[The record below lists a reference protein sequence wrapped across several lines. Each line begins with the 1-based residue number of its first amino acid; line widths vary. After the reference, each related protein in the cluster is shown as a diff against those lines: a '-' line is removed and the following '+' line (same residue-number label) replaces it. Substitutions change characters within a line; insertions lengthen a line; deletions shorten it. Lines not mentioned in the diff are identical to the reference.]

1 MKKLLSLLCAA
12 SLALSLAACG
22 AQAADTNTNT
32 TEPVAGTFYSL
43 ENATV
48 LTFTDSGIT
57 AQDGSDTGYEIDG
70 TALTITGAGTYAVT
84 GTCADGSITVKK
96 GTTGVTLVLN
106 GLALT
111 SADTAPITC
120 NKSTQV
126 TIVAAEGSVNS
137 LTDSAENNDDE
148 YPDNEAAENAVIK
161 CKDGSQ
167 VTLCGTGSLTVT
179 ANGKNGIKSGAT
191 TAEEGEASLTIR
203 ELTLIINAPIN
214 DAINAEQTLNVE
226 SGTLTISAADDA
238 IHSDLVLN
246 IGAEGTDGPTITVTA
261 CYEGLEAAQLTI
273 CSGDIN
279 ITSSD
284 DCLNAANSD
293 LSGYDFTMTISGGTI
308 TACSS
313 SGDGFDSNGDLTIT
327 GGTVIVW
334 TDNTADNEPLD
345 ADGTITVSGGT
356 VLAAGGSSGMGMNLE
371 AAQPCV
377 IYGSTGFGGMPG
389 STQSSLIAAD
399 ADFTIEDADGNAV
412 YSGTARCGANF
423 ILFSSAD
430 VVADSAYTLK
440 AGDSSTEGTAQSGTV
455 STGMGMGGGFPGGGQ
470 KPDGEPPEGFDGQMP
485 NGEKPEL
492 PDGEVPEMPSGERP
506 TPPSGQGSP
515 TDGNAPAGDSTSDTT
530 PTA

>member
-22 AQAADTNTNT
+22 ASADTNTNT
-32 TEPVAGTFYSL
+32 NTAAPVAGTLYSL

-137 LTDSAENNDDE
+137 LTDSAENNDDDE

-203 ELTLIINAPIN
+203 ELTLTINAPVN

-273 CSGDIN
+273 CSGDID

-293 LSGYDFTMTISGGTI
+293 LSGYDFTMTISGGTVVI
-308 TACSS
+308 WTA
-313 SGDGFDSNGDLTIT
+313 
-327 GGTVIVW
+327 
-334 TDNTADNEPLD
+334 NTADNQPLD

-356 VLAAGGSSGMGMNLE
+356 VLAAGGSNGMGMNLT
-371 AAQPCV
+371 ATQPCLTF
-377 IYGSTGFGGMPG
+377 GSSGGMGGGPNSG
-389 STQSSLIAAD
+389 SAITKNAA
-399 ADFTIEDADGNAV
+399 FTVTDSDGNTI
-412 YSGTARCGANF
+412 YSGSAVCNASF
-423 ILFSSAD
+423 LFFSSPDLTDQA
-430 VVADSAYTLK
+430 AYTLA
-440 AGDSSTEGTAQSGTV
+440 AGTTSLTAETQSGTV
-455 STGMGMGGGFPGGGQ
+455 SSGFGGMGGGPGNRGDFQPG
-470 KPDGEPPEGFDGQMP
+470 DGQQP
-485 NGEKPEL
+485 
-492 PDGEVPEMPSGERP
+492 PEMPSDGQRP
-506 TPPSGQGSP
+506 QMPSGQKPGGAS
-515 TDGNAPAGDSTSDTT
+515 SSQS
-530 PTA
+530 

>member
-22 AQAADTNTNT
+22 ASADTNTNT
-32 TEPVAGTFYSL
+32 NTTAPVAGTLYSL

-137 LTDSAENNDDE
+137 LTDSTENNDDE

-203 ELTLIINAPIN
+203 DITLTIAAPVN
-214 DAINAEQTLNVE
+214 DAINAEQLLVIE
-226 SGTLTISAADDA
+226 SGTLTIAAGDDA
-238 IHSDLVLN
+238 IHCDLLLN
-246 IGAEGTDGPTITVTA
+246 IGAEGTDGPAITITD
-261 CYEGLEAAQLTI
+261 CYEAIEAATLNI
-273 CSGDIN
+273 LSGDID

-293 LSGYDFTMTISGGTI
+293 LSGYAFSMNISGGTI
-308 TACSS
+308 TAYSS
-313 SGDGFDSNGDLTIT
+313 GGDGFDSNGSLTIS
-327 GGTVIVW
+327 GGTVVVW
-334 TDNTADNEPLD
+334 TANTADNQPLD
-345 ADGTITVSGGT
+345 ADGTITISGGT
-356 VLAAGGSSGMGMNLE
+356 VLATGGSSGMGMNLS
-371 AAQPCV
+371 ASQTCV
-377 IYGSTGFGGMPG
+377 TFGASGMGGVGSSAITKG
-389 STQSSLIAAD
+389 SAISIQD
-399 ADFTIEDADGNAV
+399 ASGTTV
-412 YSGTARCGANF
+412 YSGTALCNAGF
-423 ILFSSAD
+423 VFFSSPALTDGATYTLTGGGSTLTAD
-430 VVADSAYTLK
+430 VQTGSI
-440 AGDSSTEGTAQSGTV
+440 SS
-455 STGMGMGGGFPGGGQ
+455 GMGGMGGPGGQMPDGQFPGGNGQ
-470 KPDGEPPEGFDGQMP
+470 RPSMPGNGQSP
-485 NGEKPEL
+485 AAPG
-492 PDGEVPEMPSGERP
+492 SG
-506 TPPSGQGSP
+506 S
-515 TDGNAPAGDSTSDTT
+515 
-530 PTA
+530 

>member
-32 TEPVAGTFYSL
+32 TEPVAGTLYSL
-43 ENATV
+43 ESATV

-70 TALTITGAGTYAVT
+70 TALTITDAGTYAVT

-96 GTTGVTLVLN
+96 GATGVTLVLN

-137 LTDSAENNDDE
+137 LTDSAKNNDDE
-148 YPDNEAAENAVIK
+148 SPDNEAAENAVIK

-203 ELTLIINAPIN
+203 ELTLTINAPVN

-261 CYEGLEAAQLTI
+261 CYEGLEAAQLNI

-308 TACSS
+308 T
-313 SGDGFDSNGDLTIT
+313 
-327 GGTVIVW
+327 
-334 TDNTADNEPLD
+334 
-345 ADGTITVSGGT
+345 VSGGT
-356 VLAAGGSSGMGMNLE
+356 VLAAGGSNGMGMNLT
-371 AAQPCV
+371 ATQPCLTF
-377 IYGSTGFGGMPG
+377 GSSGGMGGGPNSG
-389 STQSSLIAAD
+389 SAITKNAA
-399 ADFTIEDADGNAV
+399 FTVTDSDGNTI
-412 YSGTARCGANF
+412 YSGSAVCNASF
-423 ILFSSAD
+423 LFFSSPDLTDQA
-430 VVADSAYTLK
+430 AYTLA
-440 AGDSSTEGTAQSGTV
+440 AGTTSLTAETQSGTV
-455 STGMGMGGGFPGGGQ
+455 SSGFGGMGGGPGNRGDFQPG
-470 KPDGEPPEGFDGQMP
+470 DGQQP
-485 NGEKPEL
+485 
-492 PDGEVPEMPSGERP
+492 PEMPSDGQRP
-506 TPPSGQGSP
+506 QMPSGQKPGGAS
-515 TDGNAPAGDSTSDTT
+515 SSQS
-530 PTA
+530 

>member
-1 MKKLLSLLCAA
+1 MKKLLCAA

-32 TEPVAGTFYSL
+32 TEPVAGTLYSL
-43 ENATV
+43 KNATV

-126 TIVAAEGSVNS
+126 TIAAAEGSVNS

-161 CKDGSQ
+161 CKDGAQ
-167 VTLCGTGSLTVT
+167 VTLCGGGALTIN
-179 ANGKNGIKSGAT
+179 ANGKNGIKSGAST
-191 TAEEGEASLTIR
+191 TASLTIR
-203 ELTLIINAPIN
+203 ELTLTINAPVN
-214 DAINAEQTLNVE
+214 DAINAQQLLNVE

-246 IGAEGTDGPTITVTA
+246 IGGDGTDGPTIAITE
-261 CYEGLEAAQLTI
+261 CCEGLEAAELNVL
-273 CSGDIN
+273 SGNIDIL
-279 ITSSD
+279 SSD

-293 LSGYDFTMTISGGTI
+293 LSGYTFSMNISGGII

-313 SGDGFDSNGDLTIT
+313 SGDGFDSNGNLTIS
-327 GGTVIVW
+327 GGTVAVW
-334 TDNTADNEPLD
+334 TANTADNQPLD
-345 ADGTITVSGGT
+345 ADGAITVSGGT
-356 VLAAGGSSGMGMNLE
+356 VLAAGGSAGMGMNLTAE
-371 AAQPCV
+371 QPCV
-377 IYGSTGFGGMPG
+377 TFGSTSGMGGGRPG
-389 STQSSLIAAD
+389 DMDGGSAGIAKD
-399 ADFTIEDADGNAV
+399 AAVTITGSDGSAV
-412 YSGTARCGANF
+412 YSGTALCNASF
-423 ILFSSAD
+423 VFFSSPELTAD
-430 VVADSAYTLK
+430 GSYTLT
-440 AGDSSTEGTAQSGTV
+440 AGDTTLTTAAQTGSISSG
-455 STGMGMGGGFPGGGQ
+455 GMGGPGNGGQFPGDRDGGQPPQLPDGQQAPDFSGGGQ
-470 KPDGEPPEGFDGQMP
+470 PPE
-485 NGEKPEL
+485 
-492 PDGEVPEMPSGERP
+492 RP
-506 TPPSGQGSP
+506 GSQQP
-515 TDGNAPAGDSTSDTT
+515 DTT
-530 PTA
+530 QNS

>member
-22 AQAADTNTNT
+22 ASADTNTNT
-32 TEPVAGTFYSL
+32 NTAAPVAGTVYSL
-43 ENATV
+43 EDATV

-57 AQDGSDTGYEIDG
+57 AQDGTYTGYDIDG
-70 TALTITGAGTYAVT
+70 TALTIDSAGTYAVT

-137 LTDSAENNDDE
+137 LTDSAKNNDDE
-148 YPDNEAAENAVIK
+148 SPANQAAENAVIK

-203 ELTLIINAPIN
+203 ELTLTVNAPVN
-214 DAINAEQTLNVE
+214 DAINAEQTLNVA

-246 IGAEGTDGPTITVTA
+246 IGAENTDGPAITITE
-261 CYEGLEAAQLTI
+261 CYEGLEAAELSVY
-273 CSGDIN
+273 SGDID

-293 LSGYDFTMTISGGTI
+293 LSGYDFTMTISGGTV
-308 TACSS
+308 TACSA
-313 SGDGFDSNGDLTIT
+313 SGDGFDSNGDLTIS

-334 TDNTADNEPLD
+334 TANTADNQPLD

-356 VLAAGGSSGMGMNLE
+356 ILAAGGSNGMGMNLT
-371 AAQPCV
+371 ATQPCLTF
-377 IYGSTGFGGMPG
+377 GSSGGMGGGPNSG
-389 STQSSLIAAD
+389 SAITKDAALTVTD
-399 ADFTIEDADGNAV
+399 SDGNTV
-412 YSGTARCGANF
+412 YSGSAVCNASF
-423 ILFSSAD
+423 LFFSSPDLTDQAT
-430 VVADSAYTLK
+430 YTL
-440 AGDSSTEGTAQSGTV
+440 AVGTATLTAEAQSGTV
-455 STGMGMGGGFPGGGQ
+455 SSGFGGMGGGPGNMGDFQPGDGQQPPEMPADGQRPQMPSGQ
-470 KPDGEPPEGFDGQMP
+470 KPGGASSQ
-485 NGEKPEL
+485 
-492 PDGEVPEMPSGERP
+492 S
-506 TPPSGQGSP
+506 
-515 TDGNAPAGDSTSDTT
+515 
-530 PTA
+530 